1 MHSEHG
7 IRRALPFIAPGLTLV
22 VVFILYP
29 MVRNIAI
36 SLSDYNLVQNTITLK
51 GFEHYRALMTG
62 YQGRFWF
69 AYRNNGLYALVTT
82 PVTLVVGLLS
92 AVAINSLNRR
102 GVFFRTAYYLPVVT
116 SWIVIG
122 LVFKYLFNPGD
133 RGLVNHVL
141 TNVLHVMD
149 TPVNWLKEEWPGNS
163 VIWMLGVWKGIGYPM
178 LIYLAAIQS
187 VPNDVYE
194 AATIEGAGFFATVR
208 RITVPLIK
216 PATFFLIVQS
226 LIGSFNVFLQVLIL
240 TNGDPRGKTG
250 VLQFLMYQRIFE
262 LSRFGEGAAIG
273 VMTAISVFLVTILLK
288 RTLRAEEYTF

>member
-7 IRRALPFIAPGLTLV
+7 IRRALPFIAPGLVLV

-29 MVRNIAI
+29 MARNIAI
-36 SLSDYNLVQNTITLK
+36 SLSDYNLVKNTITLK
-51 GFEHYRALMTG
+51 GLEHYRALMTG

-69 AYRNNGLYALVTT
+69 AYRNNVLYALVTT
-82 PVTLVVGLLS
+82 PVTLVAGLLS
-92 AVAINSLNRR
+92 AVAINSLRR
-102 GVFFRTAYYLPVVT
+102 GSVFFRTTYYLPVVT

-141 TNVLHVMD
+141 TNLLDLME
-149 TPVNWLKEEWPGNS
+149 TPVNWLKEEWPGNG
-163 VIWMLGVWKGIGYPM
+163 VVWMLGVWKGIGYPM

-187 VPNDVYE
+187 VPNDLYE

-240 TNGDPRGKTG
+240 TNGDPRGRTG

-273 VMTAISVFLVTILLK
+273 VMTAISIFVVTILLK
-288 RTLRAEEYTF
+288 RALHAPEHTF